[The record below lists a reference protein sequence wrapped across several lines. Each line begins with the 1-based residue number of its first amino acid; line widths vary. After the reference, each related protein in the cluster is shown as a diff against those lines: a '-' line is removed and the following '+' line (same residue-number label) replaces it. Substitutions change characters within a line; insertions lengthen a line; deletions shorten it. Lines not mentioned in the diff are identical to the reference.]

1 MNYSIRNLL
10 EEIRDT
16 QTTSRDVGTRFEELV
31 SVYLKNDPEVQA
43 YLDEVWTFQDWV
55 AKYRPDESSQDR
67 GIDLVAS
74 RRPEHGGGFVA
85 VQAKYRAANT
95 SLQKKDIDS
104 FFTNAKTLNMDELMF
119 VDSTQASPSKN
130 FVEVIKQNNI
140 RHVNLTQLEQSV
152 VDWSRCVNRG
162 EVVWREEKTP
172 RPHQKEAV
180 KRVIDGLQTA
190 DRGQIVMACGTGKTY
205 TGLLL
210 AEKLCGKG
218 SQVLVL
224 VPSLALMS
232 QMIREWHADKTI
244 PFRSFS
250 VCSDV
255 EVGRKA
261 KSNDDR
267 INLHPSELIIPP
279 TTDAQT
285 LARNA
290 GIRDENAMTV
300 IFATYHSIEVIHEAQ
315 DEFNLPEFQLIL
327 CDEAHRTTGQIDADE
342 EGSVFVRVHDAEY
355 VKAKKRLY
363 MTATPRIYSAASKTK
378 AQDGAI
384 ELCSMDNPEQFG
396 EVLYYKSFAWAVE
409 NDLLSDYR
417 VIVLALDEATINQA
431 LQKYL
436 ESDDCDIRL
445 DDATKII
452 GCCKA
457 LMKETSP
464 DRAAE
469 FAVDPDPSIRALA
482 FCNTIRNSQKIESA
496 FKKVVSDFNENVT
509 GNVREYPDFNIQHVD
524 GTMGSSIRTDRLKWL
539 GDNPAEDEVRIL
551 SNVRCLGEGV
561 DVPALDAIVFFHA
574 RKSQID
580 VVQAV
585 GRVMRKASGKKYGY
599 VILPV
604 AVPSGISPEES
615 LNNNKTYETVWQ
627 ILNALR
633 SHDERLEADI
643 NRLHLE
649 GEHLERIKILL
660 AMPESASAELVQQSE
675 ESPGDNG
682 KGSVI
687 GKDKGKEIELPFDQ
701 VKAFG
706 NAMFAQIVKKCG
718 DKMYWEDW
726 AADVGRIAQTQI
738 TRIGTVLATDED
750 AQKVFE
756 RFLKELQQDLNPS
769 VNSEQAIELLAQHV
783 ITRPIFEALFA
794 GHAFV
799 QENSVSKSMDKVV
812 SLLDEKNLD
821 KETDSLENFYE
832 SVTRKVKDTGS
843 AKAKQNLV
851 KELYDKFFR
860 RAFPRATEML
870 GIAFTPVEIV
880 DYVIHSVEHLLNK
893 HFDLSMSDEGV
904 HIIDP
909 FVGTGTFVTR
919 LLQSGIICPEDLS
932 RKYQEE
938 IHANEIVLLAYYVAG
953 INIEAVYHEER
964 EEKAGYYEPFTN
976 LVLQDTFQGNK
987 QTSLENSLF
996 PMNHESIDKQ
1006 SKLPLTVIL
1015 GNPPYSKGQKRGNDD
1030 AQNIKYE
1037 QLDQRIAQ
1045 TYVRKSSAGNKNSL
1059 YDSYVKAYRWASD
1072 RIEDRGIVGFVTG
1085 AGWLD
1090 GFAAAGMRACFTEE
1104 FDHIYVVNLRGNARL
1119 HGEAAKKEGEVVFGQ
1134 ASRSSITVTFLV
1146 KQIPSAP
1153 KQASIHYH
1161 DIGDYLKRNEKF
1173 AKLNEFQHVGN
1184 TKFQSIKPF
1193 KEHDWI
1199 NQRNPQFN
1207 KFFPLFNRHDS
1218 KLETLFQNDTQGVC
1232 TSRDAWAYNFSKTK
1246 LSENVQRSMDY
1257 FNEELERYIS
1267 SGTKVTAKE
1276 FVTRDSKKIAYT
1288 DDLINR
1294 MKRYLPF
1301 KFYSDQLYVSEYRPF
1316 AKQWCYYD
1324 RDYITRVYQTPKFWL
1339 TPETRV
1345 PTICVHGPPA
1355 SEFSSWFTAVLP
1367 DRGLLKRT
1375 YCYPFL
1381 APRTDKSDFL
1391 GQVLTPTSESIK
1403 SRRTIISSGKQLLA
1417 EFYPDLDLTDEQCF
1431 YYVYGIL
1438 QCDEYVQRFHHNLV
1452 KEVPRIPVIQSPDE
1466 FLIFSEIGKQLAEL
1480 HMNYEDAEEYS
1491 VTTTL
1496 LDDDHL
1502 SNLDDERKYRV
1513 EKMKYPD
1520 KQDRSTIQ
1528 YNPFI
1533 RVSGIPA
1540 EAYEFQVNGRSLIE
1554 WVMDRQQI
1562 RTDKRSGIVNDPND
1576 FAKDTTNDP
1585 EYPLKLLKKAITVGL
1600 RTRELKRSMPLL
1612 RIHKKMG
1619 G

>member
-1 MNYSIRNLL
+1 MNYSIHNLL
-10 EEIRDT
+10 EEIRES
-16 QTTSRDVGTRFEELV
+16 QTTARDVGTRFEELV
-31 SVYLKNDPEVQA
+31 YVYLKNDPEVQA

-55 AKYRPDESSQDR
+55 VQYRPKESSQDR

-119 VDSTQASPSKN
+119 VDSTRASPGRY
-130 FVEVIKQNNI
+130 FVEVIKKNNI
-140 RHVNLTQLEQSV
+140 RHVNLTKLEQSS
-152 VDWSRCVNRG
+152 VDWIHYVDQG
-162 EVVWREEKTP
+162 EVAWREEKTP
-172 RPHQKEAV
+172 RPHQEETV

-255 EVGRKA
+255 EVGRKT

-285 LARNA
+285 LAQNA
-290 GIRDENAMTV
+290 GIRDESAMTV

-315 DEFNLPEFQLIL
+315 DEFHLPEFQLIL
-327 CDEAHRTTGQIDADE
+327 CDEAHRTTGQIEADE

-585 GRVMRKASGKKYGY
+585 GRVMRKAPDKKYGY

-682 KGSVI
+682 KGSDN
-687 GKDKGKEIELPFDQ
+687 GKDNGKEIELPFDQ

-738 TRIGTVLATDED
+738 TRIGTVLETDED

-783 ITRPIFEALFA
+783 ITRPIFEALFS

-799 QENSVSKSMDKVV
+799 QENSVSKSMNKVV
-812 SLLDEKNLD
+812 SLLDQKNLD
-821 KETDSLENFYE
+821 KETDSLDNFYE
-832 SVTRKVKDTGS
+832 SVTRKVKNTGS

-893 HFDLSMSDEGV
+893 HFELSMSDEGV

-919 LLQSGIICPEDLS
+919 LLQSGIIRPEDLS

-976 LVLQDTFQGNK
+976 LVLQDTFQGKK

-996 PMNHESIDKQ
+996 PMNHERIDKQ

-1015 GNPPYSKGQKRGNDD
+1015 GNPPYSRGQKSGNDD
-1030 AQNIKYE
+1030 AQNTQYSD
-1037 QLDQRIAQ
+1037 LDAKVKE
-1045 TYVRKSSAGNKNSL
+1045 TYVSRSRAVLNNPL
-1059 YDSYVKAYRWASD
+1059 YDSYIKAFRWSTD
-1072 RIEDRGIVGFVTG
+1072 RLTSRGIIGFVTG
-1085 AGWLD
+1085 AGWLESKS
-1090 GFAAAGMRACFTEE
+1090 GGGVRACFAEE

-1119 HGEAAKKEGEVVFGQ
+1119 RGKPAKREGEVIFEQ
-1134 ASRSSITVTFLV
+1134 ASRSAITITFLV
-1146 KQIPSAP
+1146 KQNRSTP

-1161 DIGDYLKRNEKF
+1161 DIGDSLKRAEKF
-1173 AKLNEFQHVGN
+1173 KKLNDFQHVGN
-1184 TKFQSIKPF
+1184 TKVQPIKPS

-1199 NQRNPQFN
+1199 NQRDPQFSQFIPIFD
-1207 KFFPLFNRHDS
+1207 KRTS
-1218 KLETLFQNDTQGVC
+1218 KLDTLFQQNTLGVC
-1232 TSRDAWAYNFSKTK
+1232 TNRDAWAYNFSNSK
-1246 LSENVQRSMDY
+1246 LSENVQQSMDY
-1257 FNEELERYIS
+1257 FNKELERYIS
-1267 SGTKVTAKE
+1267 SGTKVAAKD
-1276 FVTRDSKKIAYT
+1276 FVNRDSSKIAYT
-1288 DDLINR
+1288 RELIRRLSKNQELTFNKSR
-1294 MKRYLPF
+1294 FFLA
-1301 KFYSDQLYVSEYRPF
+1301 EYRPF
-1316 AKQWCYYD
+1316 TKTWCYFD
-1324 RDYITRVYQTPKFWL
+1324 KNYITVPGQTPRFWL
-1339 TPETRV
+1339 TPETKV
-1345 PTICVHGPPA
+1345 PTICADGAPI
-1355 SEFSSWFTAVLP
+1355 SEFSSWFTGILP
-1367 DRGLLKRT
+1367 DLHVLGAT
-1375 YCYPFL
+1375 SCYPFL
-1381 APRTDKSDFL
+1381 APKMETSKFL
-1391 GQVLTPTSESIK
+1391 GQVLTPISTSTELTASNV
-1403 SRRTIISSGKQLLA
+1403 SEGNRLLA
-1417 EFYPDLDLTDEQCF
+1417 VFYPTLQFTDEQCF

-1438 QCDEYVQRFHHNLV
+1438 QCDEYVQRFHRNLV
-1452 KEVPRIPVIQSPDE
+1452 KESPRIPVVQSPDD
-1466 FLIFSEIGKQLAEL
+1466 FLTFAEIGKQLADL
-1480 HMNYEDAEEYS
+1480 HMNYEDAEEHP
-1491 VTTTL
+1491 VTVTL
-1496 LDDDHL
+1496 LSEDHL
-1502 SNLDDERKYRV
+1502 NLHDDENKFRV

-1520 KQDRSTIQ
+1520 KKDRSTIQ
-1528 YNPFI
+1528 YNQFI

-1562 RTDKRSGIVNDPND
+1562 RTHKDSGIVNDPND
-1576 FAKDTTNDP
+1576 FANETMNDP
-1585 EYPLKLLKKAITVGL
+1585 EYPLKLLKKAITVAL
-1600 RTRELKRSMPLL
+1600 RTRELKRSMPPL